1 MKKGEKL
8 KRLTL
13 NYDTMD
19 PQSLLGDEIRRR
31 KSGSRMLVSR
41 MHLPE
46 KVLMKLTS
54 AVCTDPITA
63 QAVTK
68 IVRPLLGDDLDL
80 VELDFCP
87 WPESRRRKSS
97 PTEEKI

>member
-13 NYDTMD
+13 NYDIMD
-19 PQSLLGDEIRRR
+19 PQSLLEDEMRRR
-31 KSGSRMLVSR
+31 KGGSRMLVSR
-41 MHLPE
+41 MHLPV
-46 KVLMKLTS
+46 KSLMKLTS
-54 AVCTDPITA
+54 VVCTEPITA

-87 WPESRRRKSS
+87 WSSSRRPKSS
-97 PTEEKI
+97 PTEEEN